1 MKIAVCI
8 KAVPDTETK
17 IAIASDKIHIETAG
31 VKYITS
37 PYDEFA
43 IEEAVKIKEKH
54 GGEIVGI
61 SLGGAEVTEVLKNSL
76 ARGLDTALHLKDDLF
91 ADLNPLSTAGCLAA
105 AIRNENFDIVLCG
118 QQGVGGDN
126 NQVPTI
132 IAELLNWSQVNQI
145 VKLDIEGKEFKAER
159 EIEGA
164 HEIVAGVLPA
174 VFSAQKDLNTPRY
187 PSIKEIMAA
196 KRKEITIKDA
206 ESLGV
211 KDAITKTKDLVV
223 LKELSMPPA
232 RTQGRK
238 IEGSAD
244 EQVKQLVQL
253 LRMEAKVI

>member
-17 IAIASDKIHIETAG
+17 IAIASDKMHIETTG
-31 VKYITS
+31 VKYIIS

-43 IEEAVKIKEKH
+43 IEEAAKIKEKH
-54 GGEIVGI
+54 GGEIIGI
-61 SLGGAEVTEVLKNSL
+61 SLGGAEVTEVLKNAF
-76 ARGLDTALHLKDDLF
+76 ARGLDSAVHLKDDLF
-91 ADLNPLSTAGCLAA
+91 ADLNPLSTAICLAA

-132 IAELLNWSQVNQI
+132 LAELLNCPQVNQI
-145 VKLDIEGKEFKAER
+145 VKLEIEDKSFKAER

-164 HEIVAGVLPA
+164 HEIIAGPLPA

-196 KRKEITIKDA
+196 KRKEIATKDA

-211 KDAITKTKDLVV
+211 KDAVAQTKSLVV
-223 LKELSMPPA
+223 LKELSMPPP
-232 RTQGRK
+232 RPQGRK
-238 IEGSAD
+238 IEGNPD

-253 LRMEAKVI
+253 LHTEAKVI